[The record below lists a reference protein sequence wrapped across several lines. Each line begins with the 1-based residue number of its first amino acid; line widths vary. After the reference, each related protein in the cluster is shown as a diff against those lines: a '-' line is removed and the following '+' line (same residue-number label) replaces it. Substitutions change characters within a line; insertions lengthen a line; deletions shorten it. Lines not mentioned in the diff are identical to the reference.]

1 MSAVREAVTLTD
13 LFGVPSS
20 SRAGLCFLLGT
31 RSIFCYRVQ
40 TYAVALWCT
49 GTEGI
54 WWGGLMPVI
63 GAFYCFY
70 YLPGKGQL

>member
-1 MSAVREAVTLTD
+1 
-13 LFGVPSS
+13 
-20 SRAGLCFLLGT
+20 LCFLLGT